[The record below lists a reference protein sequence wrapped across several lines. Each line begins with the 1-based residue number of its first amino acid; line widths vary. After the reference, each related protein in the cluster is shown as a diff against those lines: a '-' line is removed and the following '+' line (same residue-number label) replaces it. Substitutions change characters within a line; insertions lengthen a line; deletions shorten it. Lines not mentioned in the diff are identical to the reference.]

1 MRICRSCGRENPDES
16 DFCSC
21 GEYLRWEPT
30 NFLPSVA
37 GRAGP
42 ESEAAQ
48 SNGAAASTPAE
59 TSTPAGGGAAAPAG
73 GHPMSPQDLDPN
85 ITLGPEMIR
94 PAGGPGAPGGGGLA
108 GAPPPGAAALSLRLP
123 GDDGADGGQISVS
136 VQPGARATILGLIR
150 NQSDVVD
157 NFDLSVR
164 GLPDDW
170 WTIAPATAYLVPYGS
185 GGTYEQEVQVHLHP
199 PRTPQAQA
207 RPWSFEVVAV
217 SRAYGGEVA
226 AAAASVAIEPYTE
239 LGTELRPE
247 RASGRLKA
255 RYVLT
260 VYNKANARTEV
271 DLAAEDTDGECGFR
285 FAEPRIALEPGNGIE
300 CPFTVFPPKQKW
312 IGRAVDRQFQLTA
325 TPVGTE
331 GPVPPRMA
339 TYRQR
344 PWLPWWM
351 SVVGPL
357 LAAAVVVVIML
368 LPKQTVVPSLKGQ
381 PSVFAAQKLLTKI
394 GLKLGKTTNKVD
406 PKQKA
411 GSVVDQSP
419 AAGAKAKKGTVVDV
433 VVVTGTGKATVPA
446 IVGLPLGL
454 AQQKLIEAGLALGAV
469 QPQPPDPN
477 GKISAQLPLAGT
489 PVADGFAV
497 NVFQAAP
504 IAAGGSKKGKAAAV
518 AAAAAAA
525 GGGAAAAANA
535 AAGNASAK
543 SLAATAAQAGTGSVP
558 IPKLPT
564 DPTQAAQALAN
575 AGLVPQP
582 VKQLSTAPV
591 GQVAGTVPAE
601 GSKVPKGAHVA
612 MIISNGSPQL
622 AFDNGTQVDVIDP
635 ATRKASAQIPAGV
648 GSQVEPSWSP
658 DGQHLVYAQNGQLVL
673 VEPSATGSTPAI
685 ITHPPPGTTDHN
697 PAFAP
702 TTKEIVVAYIQRA
715 GNVAHQLCF
724 VSVTKFSQSNTCVN
738 VTGFDLGGQV
748 SWSPDG
754 STILVL
760 GTRNNGANFGLLSF
774 SSSVPFSGQASNW
787 GQPTLETNASVAGQG
802 IFAGAI
808 SPDGKKMA
816 LVAGSNNSG
825 FNLFIVKPND
835 FSPTQQDE
843 LPVTACQISWR
854 SDSQELAVMQPNGLC
869 TPAAA
874 GKLLGVD
881 LSNPENLT
889 TLAPLGAHPAWQP
902 VLGG

>member
-1 MRICRSCGRENPDES
+1 VRICRSCGRENPDDA
-16 DFCSC
+16 DFCTC

-37 GRAGP
+37 AP
-42 ESEAAQ
+42 DTESAQANGTAAP
-48 SNGAAASTPAE
+48 APAE
-59 TSTPAGGGAAAPAG
+59 TPVGGAAPRPATPAG

-85 ITLGPEMIR
+85 VTLGPEMIL
-94 PAGGPGAPGGGGLA
+94 PAGGAGGSGAGGLA

-136 VQPGARATILGLIR
+136 VQPGQRVTVLGLIR

-164 GLPDDW
+164 GLPDGW
-170 WTIAPATAYLVPYGS
+170 STIAPATAYLVPYGS
-185 GGTYEQEVQVHLHP
+185 GGTYEQEVQIHVHP

-226 AAAASVAIEPYTE
+226 AAAATVAIEPYTE

-260 VYNKANARTEV
+260 VYNKANSRTEV
-271 DLAAEDTDGECGFR
+271 DLAAADTDGDCDFR
-285 FAEPRIALEPGNGIE
+285 FAEPRIALEPGNGME

-339 TYRQR
+339 TFRQR

-351 SVVGPL
+351 SIVGPL
-357 LAAAVVVVIML
+357 LIAAVVVVIML
-368 LPKQTVVPSLKGQ
+368 LPKQTVVPNLKGQ
-381 PSVFAAQKLLTKI
+381 PSAFAAQKLLNKI
-394 GLKLGKTTNKVD
+394 GLKLGKTTSKVD

-411 GSVVDQSP
+411 GSVIDQSP

-433 VVVTGTGKATVPA
+433 VTVTGTGKATVPA

-469 QPQPPDPN
+469 QPQPPNPN
-477 GKISAQLPLAGT
+477 GKISSQLPLAGT
-489 PVADGFAV
+489 PVAEGFAV

-504 IAAGGSKKGKAAAV
+504 IAAGASKKGKAAAA

-525 GGGAAAAANA
+525 GGGAAAAAAA
-535 AAGNASAK
+535 AAGKPSAK
-543 SLAATAAQAGTGSVP
+543 SLAAVAAQAGTGPVA
-558 IPKLPT
+558 IPKLPA
-564 DPTQAAQALAN
+564 DPTQAAQALVN

-582 VKQLSTAPV
+582 AKQLSTAPI

-601 GSKVPKGAHVA
+601 GSKVPKGAHVVL
-612 MIISNGSPQL
+612 IISNGSPQL
-622 AFDNGTQVDVIDP
+622 AFDNGTQVNVINP
-635 ATRKASAQIPAGV
+635 TTRKASAQVPAGV
-648 GSQVEPSWSP
+648 GSQIEPSWSQ

-673 VEPSATGSTPAI
+673 VEPSAQGSAPAV
-685 ITHPPPGTTDHN
+685 ITHPPQGTTDHN

-702 TTKEIVVAYIQRA
+702 TTKAIVVAYIQRV
-715 GNVAHQLCF
+715 GNAAHQLCF
-724 VSVTKFSQSNTCVN
+724 VSVTKFSQSNTCTN
-738 VTGFDLGGQV
+738 VPGFDLGGQV

-816 LVAGSNNSG
+816 LVAGSSNSG

-835 FSPTQQDE
+835 FNPTQQDE

-854 SDSQELAVMQPNGLC
+854 SDGKELAVMQPNGLC

-874 GKLLGVD
+874 GKIMGVE
-881 LSNPENLT
+881 LSNPENLA